1 MSTAT
6 RNRWLNWKPKG
17 QIVAETAE
25 SEPTK
30 TSKTNFVV
38 FDGSL
43 SANSPEIGVPG
54 LECKRQEQ
62 IFSNS
67 PEMAPTKTSKM
78 PESEPNGVFDVF
90 DGSSPAKSPK
100 IEGVPDATLKGQAIE
115 LWCDRTGGRVFIVA
129 DEEDAQEAMGRF
141 SAGRGEV
148 WTPGE
153 IELVTRIGDQAIR
166 DEMAAFKRKL
176 DGALSPAPP
185 VSRARTTAATIRHFE
200 RKAGR
205 AR

>member
-1 MSTAT
+1 MSTA

-17 QIVAETAE
+17 E
-25 SEPTK
+25 
-30 TSKTNFVV
+30 
-38 FDGSL
+38 
-43 SANSPEIGVPG
+43 
-54 LECKRQEQ
+54 

-129 DEEDAQEAMGRF
+129 DEEDAQEATRRF
-141 SAGRGEV
+141 SAPGLDSGTRLSFLAESRIRPSAMKLQPSSGNWIANFRLFRRG
-148 WTPGE
+148 P
-153 IELVTRIGDQAIR
+153 
-166 DEMAAFKRKL
+166 MAR
-176 DGALSPAPP
+176 SI
-185 VSRARTTAATIRHFE
+185 TASE
-200 RKAGR
+200 G
-205 AR
+205 